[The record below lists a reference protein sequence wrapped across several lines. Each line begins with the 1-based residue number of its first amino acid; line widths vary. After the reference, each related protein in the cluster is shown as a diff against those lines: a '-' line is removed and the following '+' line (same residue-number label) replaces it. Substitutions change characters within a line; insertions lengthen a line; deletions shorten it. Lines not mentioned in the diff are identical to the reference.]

1 MDYFLYILKNF
12 KLSDFLDIVIISFLV
27 YRFLLI
33 IQGTRAAKLIVGLSF
48 IMALYWASIKYE
60 LQAVNWVLSNFF
72 EYFFLF
78 LIVIFQEQ
86 IKTTLS
92 ELGYSNFF
100 KRKKKIIFESEIEE
114 ISIAM
119 EKLSRQGLGALIVI
133 EKDHGLFNFSKTGTK
148 INSVI
153 NSDLIFSF
161 FQSTSPLHDGAII
174 LFDHKIQSAGCFLP
188 LSNNSKLDRALGT
201 RHRASLGISEVSDA
215 VAICLSEE
223 TQKISL
229 AHKGSLIVVDDFTD
243 LSIKLYKILYSNE
256 NLSFISKYGTMN

>member
-12 KLSDFLDIVIISFLV
+12 KVSDLLDIIIISFLL

-33 IQGTRAAKLIVGLSF
+33 IQGTRAAKLIVGLCF

-60 LQAVNWVLSNFF
+60 LQAVNWILSNFF

-92 ELGYSNFF
+92 ELGYSKLF
-100 KRKKKIIFESEIEE
+100 KKKKKIIFESEIEE
-114 ISIAM
+114 ISIAL
-119 EKLSRQGLGALIVI
+119 ESLSKQKLGALIVI

-153 NSDLIFSF
+153 NSDIILSV
-161 FQSTSPLHDGAII
+161 FQNSSPLHDGAVI
-174 LFDHKIQSAGCFLP
+174 LYDHKIQSAGCFLP
-188 LSNNSKLDRALGT
+188 LSKNMKVERALGT
-201 RHRASLGISEVSDA
+201 RHRAALGLSEVSDA
-215 VAICLSEE
+215 LIVCLSEE
-223 TQKISL
+223 TSGINLAYKGALIS
-229 AHKGSLIVVDDFTD
+229 VDDFTD
-243 LSIKLYKILYSNE
+243 LSIKMYRILYSNE
-256 NLSFISKYGTMN
+256 GDSFSSKYGASI